1 MVSAIV
7 CMFFGLL
14 GNPKQLQSFSRLVLG
29 FLLDGLWLLG
39 KEVLL
44 SQMGKFNLNYVG
56 ICIYSFICIIS
67 NSTWIDNMISY
78 DIFRHSYCC
87 FILSPPVLSLS
98 PPAIMRVPPFFPLAP
113 PKSCVSLYCSS
124 PPLAPFLIN
133 SSLEMNSARKT
144 LD

>member
-44 SQMGKFNLNYVG
+44 SQLGKFNLNYVG
-56 ICIYSFICIIS
+56 IRIYSFICIIS
-67 NSTWIDNMISY
+67 NSTRIDNMIPY

-98 PPAIMRVPPFFPLAP
+98 PSHNENSPIFPTRSTQVMCIPLLLLPTSGPFSYKLQ
-113 PKSCVSLYCSS
+113 S
-124 PPLAPFLIN
+124 
-133 SSLEMNSARKT
+133 
-144 LD
+144 